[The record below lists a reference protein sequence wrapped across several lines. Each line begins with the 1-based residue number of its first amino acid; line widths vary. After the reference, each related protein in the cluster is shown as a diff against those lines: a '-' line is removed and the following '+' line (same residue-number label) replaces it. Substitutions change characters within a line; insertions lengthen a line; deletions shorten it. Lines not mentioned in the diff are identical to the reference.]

1 MVESYINDAKWCQ
14 ILNSEFESD
23 YFKQL
28 NNFVESERAN
38 GVIYPP
44 KDLVYN
50 AFNKTAFDNIKIVI
64 LGQDPYHGEG
74 QAHGLSFS
82 VPEGVKIPPSL
93 RNIYK
98 ELNSDVGIDIP
109 QHGNLKRW
117 AEQGVLL
124 LNATLT
130 VRANSAGSHQ
140 KKGWETFTDNTIK
153 AISDNSDYVV
163 FMLWGNYAQKKEAL
177 IDDQKHL
184 ILKSVHPSPLSAR
197 RGFMGCK
204 HFSQANKY
212 LSDKG
217 KEVINWSL

>member
-1 MVESYINDAKWCQ
+1 
-14 ILNSEFESD
+14 
-23 YFKQL
+23 
-28 NNFVESERAN
+28 
-38 GVIYPP
+38 
-44 KDLVYN
+44 VYN